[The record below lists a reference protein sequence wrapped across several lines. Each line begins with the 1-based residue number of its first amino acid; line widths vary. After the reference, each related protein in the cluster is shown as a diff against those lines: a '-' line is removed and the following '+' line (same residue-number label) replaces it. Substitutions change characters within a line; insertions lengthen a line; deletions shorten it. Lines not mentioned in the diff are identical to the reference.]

1 MSPRARE
8 ETVWR
13 RDLIFLVSLITG
25 LYLLAVNPVNAKR
38 ETAWVTYKLPVHDVP
53 WGVSVQGLEGK
64 PWESASVRA
73 CAFTPDSRRVA
84 FLYLTEHQL
93 SETPWKVVYTSHLAL
108 WDFTTGKVE
117 EKLNWDYTSNS
128 QGDRW
133 PSDRRYL
140 SYTEDGLR
148 LVLLGSNAVHIFDTA
163 NYRQLKRIAFDP
175 PEEKFPDDGWA
186 TVGFSLAVDGSRA
199 AVAISSTIGGNGGFV
214 RVYDLKTGQI
224 IREWRLHDG
233 VRYVTGVAL
242 SSDGERVAA
251 SWLPVGRSS
260 DPETFIPAGT
270 DNVRVMDVKTGE
282 TVAGVNTNYVAGP
295 VLFGPKDTL
304 LTGSIN
310 NDRKGYALDTVKV
323 WDARTGKLLREIT
336 NPRTGV
342 HYRLD
347 FSPDGKLLL
356 GYTGTEKPVENFV
369 NIDRQQFTIWDFASG
384 KLLAT
389 SPEVLPVKN
398 VTLPPLV
405 QLSPDGKFVLV
416 SWGNASIPPN
426 APVVYEIPQH

>member
-1 MSPRARE
+1 MC
-8 ETVWR
+8 R
-13 RDLIFLVSLITG
+13 RNLILLVSLISA
-25 LYLLAVNPVNAKR
+25 LYLLTVTSVNAKR
-38 ETAWVTYKLPVHDVP
+38 EAAWATHKLPVHDVP
-53 WGVSVQGLEGK
+53 WGLSVQGLQGK
-64 PWESASVRA
+64 PWESSSVRA
-73 CAFTPDSRRVA
+73 CAFTPDSKAVA
-84 FLYLTEHQL
+84 LLYLTDHQI
-93 SETPWKVVYTSHLAL
+93 SEKPWKVVYTSHLAL
-108 WDFTTGKVE
+108 WNFTTGKVE

-140 SYTEDGLR
+140 GYTEDGLR
-148 LVLLGSNAVHIFDTA
+148 LVLLGSNAIHVFDTSS
-163 NYRQLKRIAFDP
+163 YRQLKQIVFDS

-186 TVGFSLAVDGSRA
+186 TVGFSQGADGSRA

-224 IREWRLHDG
+224 VREWRLRDNAQ
-233 VRYVTGVAL
+233 YVTGVAL
-242 SSDGERVAA
+242 SPDGKRVAV
-251 SWLPVGRSS
+251 SSLPVGRSS
-260 DPETFIPAGT
+260 DPEAFIPSGT

-282 TVAGVNTNYVAGP
+282 TLAGVNTHYVAGP
-295 VLFGPKDTL
+295 VLFGPNDTL

-310 NDRKGYALDTVKV
+310 DDRKGYSLDAVKI
-323 WDARTGKLLREIT
+323 WDAKSGKLLREIT

-347 FSPDGKLLL
+347 LSSNRKLLL

-369 NIDRQQFTIWDFASG
+369 NIDRQQFTIWDLASG

-389 SPEVLPVKN
+389 SPEIVPVKN

-416 SWGNASIPPN
+416 SWGNSSIPPN
-426 APVVYEIPQH
+426 APVVYEIPQR